1 MATLNLPAVGLLPVN
16 MHRRSLSWLLSLLLL
31 LAQHGAVLHELSH
44 LSHGTSSHGA
54 VLGQSEQQPA
64 DGACPTCQAFSQIA
78 NPATASAVV
87 LAYCPAAFVPALDPS
102 YAIVGAD
109 VPTPR
114 SRGPP
119 QV

>member
-1 MATLNLPAVGLLPVN
+1 

-44 LSHGTSSHGA
+44 LSHGASSHGA
-54 VLGQSEQQPA
+54 VLEQADQLPA
-64 DGACPTCQAFSQIA
+64 DGTCPTCQAFSQVA
-78 NPATASAVV
+78 NPATASTVV
-87 LAYCPAAFVPALDPS
+87 LAYSPAAFVPALHPT